1 MSTEEPSA
9 IDEKKAED
17 EGTTTD
23 KADWGGFFKNFSNG
37 LISGILI
44 GVVCVGSIGLFL
56 AKAANANVFPTE
68 INMQPYTNIKRELT
82 EEIIFMNPVKIL
94 SWYGLG
100 FWAEPEKYWI
110 QEANFFN
117 SKADINFM
125 DKFFDMWLCSL
136 QKKTDSFFW
145 IFETDVLKSMMCMSF
160 FVISSVFFY
169 MNYLPEWLTMLVF
182 ALFFS
187 IIFIGICVSNF
198 IYGIYAHIVK
208 FIDLISVLLKPNNE
222 DPLLFDYPGIIMYS
236 ILYFWAALFSL
247 IISPALITIYTLF
260 KALSVNY
267 IVRKKNNNPD
277 EPAQKM
283 NLISFIKNVFYYKKT
298 FIIILAMLKLM
309 SSANSYLGSSYM
321 PGVIIAILILIFGL
335 NILIPDDADDN
346 LFSVLNANFP
356 TLDQQVPK
364 EGPSIDICKPDTNKT
379 SNATNTNPIPSISIV
394 TQQPS
399 NVLDVASS
407 GNKMIGGGKRKPSI
421 PKSRQKIYNLK
432 LV

>member
-1 MSTEEPSA
+1 MSKEEPSA

-17 EGTTTD
+17 EGTTTE

-68 INMQPYTNIKRELT
+68 INMQPYTNVKRDLT

-94 SWYGLG
+94 SCYGLG
-100 FWAEPEKYWI
+100 FWDEPEKYWI

-117 SKADINFM
+117 EKADINFM
-125 DKFFDMWLCSL
+125 DKFFNMWLCSL

-145 IFETDVLKSMMCMSF
+145 VFETDVLKSMMCMSF
-160 FVISSVFFY
+160 FIISSVFFY

-182 ALFFS
+182 SLSFA
-187 IIFIGICVSNF
+187 IILMGIYVSNF
-198 IYGIYAHIVK
+198 IYGIYTHIVK
-208 FIDLISVLLKPNNE
+208 LIDLISVLLKPNNE
-222 DPLLFDYPGIIMYS
+222 DPFLSDYPGIIMYS
-236 ILYFWAALFSL
+236 ILYFWAAFFSVL
-247 IISPALITIYTLF
+247 ISPALITIYTLF

-267 IVRKKNNNPD
+267 IVRKKDNKSD

-298 FIIILAMLKLM
+298 FIIILAMLKLL
-309 SSANSYLGSSYM
+309 SSTSSYLGSSYM
-321 PGVIIAILILIFGL
+321 PGAIIAILILIFGL
-335 NILIPDDADDN
+335 NILIPDDADDT
-346 LFSVLNANFP
+346 LFSVLNTNFP
-356 TLDQQVPK
+356 PLDKQVPK
-364 EGPSIDICKPDTNKT
+364 EGINVEICNPDINKLVANADNKPSI
-379 SNATNTNPIPSISIV
+379 ISIV
-394 TQQPS
+394 TKQPS
-399 NVLDVASS
+399 NVLEVASP
-407 GNKMIGGGKRKPSI
+407 GNKMIGGGKRTPVVT
-421 PKSRQKIYNLK
+421 KSKQKLYNLK

>member
-23 KADWGGFFKNFSNG
+23 KADWNGFFANFGNG
-37 LISGILI
+37 LITGILI

-68 INMQPYTNIKRELT
+68 INMQPYTNVKRDLT

-94 SWYGLG
+94 PYYGLG
-100 FWAEPEKYWI
+100 FWADPEKYWI

-117 SKADINFM
+117 AKADINFM
-125 DKFFDMWLCSL
+125 DKFFDTWLCSL

-187 IIFIGICVSNF
+187 IILIGIYISNF
-198 IYGIYAHIVK
+198 IYGIYTHVVK
-208 FIDLISVLLKPNNE
+208 FIDLISVLIKPNNE
-222 DPLLFDYPGIIMYS
+222 DALLFDYPKIIMYS
-236 ILYFWAALFSL
+236 ILYFWAAFISVM
-247 IISPALITIYTLF
+247 ISPALITIYTLF

-267 IVRKKNNNPD
+267 IVRKKDNNSD

-309 SSANSYLGSSYM
+309 SSANSYLGSTYM

-335 NILIPDDADDN
+335 NILIPDDAEDS
-346 LFSVLNANFP
+346 LFSVLNTNFP

-364 EGPSIDICKPDTNKT
+364 EGINVDMCKPDLN
-379 SNATNTNPIPSISIV
+379 TNTNMDTNPSPSISTV
-394 TQQPS
+394 TKQPS
-399 NVLDVASS
+399 NVLEVASS
-407 GNKMIGGGKRKPSI
+407 GSKMMGGGKRKPSV
-421 PKSRQKIYNLK
+421 PKSKQKLYNLK